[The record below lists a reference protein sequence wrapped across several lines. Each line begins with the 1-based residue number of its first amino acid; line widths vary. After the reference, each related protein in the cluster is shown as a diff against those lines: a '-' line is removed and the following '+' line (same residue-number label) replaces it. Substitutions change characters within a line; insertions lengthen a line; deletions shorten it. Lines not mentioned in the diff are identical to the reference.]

1 MKKILLIPLAILLT
15 IGCNSSHS
23 LSPEEVKLNA
33 TKFKRVI
40 ILGDVLN
47 QIVVDDVRE
56 REIHNRLVEAY
67 IDINSTIKTKSSF
80 QYRFK
85 WYDPQGFEVGKDMS
99 IWRTYFIEG
108 LSADKI
114 SELAPVGT
122 ASTFKCFLKKQN

>member
-1 MKKILLIPLAILLT
+1 MKKILLIPLAVLLT
-15 IGCNSSHS
+15 LGCSNSHS
-23 LSPEEVKLNA
+23 LSPKEVKLNA
-33 TKFKRVI
+33 TKFPRVI

-114 SELAPVGT
+114 AELSPVGT

>member
-1 MKKILLIPLAILLT
+1 MKKILLIPIAVLLT
-15 IGCNSSHS
+15 LGCSNSHS
-23 LSPEEVKLNA
+23 LSPKEVKLNA
-33 TKFKRVI
+33 TKFPRVI

-67 IDINSTIKTKSSF
+67 IDINSTIKIKSSF

-108 LSADKI
+108 LSSDKI
-114 SELAPVGT
+114 SELSPVGT
-122 ASTFKCFLKKQN
+122 ASTFKCFLKTQN